1 MRISDWSSDVCSS
14 DLGGAL
20 ADNGDASTAAPRR
33 LSGKLWPLFP
43 FLGQG
48 VRHRYRAWR
57 LAAVPARAASVTGF
71 SSRLLLLADRW
82 PKGLTLL
89 LGLVSAT
96 CFAPLG
102 LWPPLLPALAAWI
115 RSVRAGEKR

>member
-20 ADNGDASTAAPRR
+20 ADNGDASPAAPRR

-71 SSRLLLLADRW
+71 SSRILLFADRW
-82 PKGLTLL
+82 PKGLALL

-96 CFAPLG
+96 DFAPLRSEG
-102 LWPPLLPALAAWI
+102 HTSELQSLMRISYAAF
-115 RSVRAGEKR
+115 A